1 MLSGLDTGQQMLKK
15 VTICSICFERKANI
29 LCCNGKCVN
38 SSAGN

>member
-1 MLSGLDTGQQMLKK
+1 MLSGLDTGKQMLKR
-15 VTICSICFERKANI
+15 VIICFICFERKAEI